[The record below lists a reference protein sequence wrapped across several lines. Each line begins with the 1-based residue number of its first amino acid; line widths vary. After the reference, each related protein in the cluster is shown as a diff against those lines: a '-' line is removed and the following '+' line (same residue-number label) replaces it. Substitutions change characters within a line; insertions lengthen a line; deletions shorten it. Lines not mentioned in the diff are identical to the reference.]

1 MRVAV
6 VGAGAWGTALAAVA
20 ASGGEAVTLWAR
32 EPDVASEINRSR
44 ENKRFL
50 PGVQL
55 PAALTATSELA
66 GTLAADALLLAVPAQ
81 YVRAVAAALAELLPR
96 GKTLVICAKGIE
108 QNTGLLMSKVLGE
121 ACPQAVPAVLS
132 GPSFAAEVAAGK
144 PTAVTLAIADR
155 NFGERLAARIGRAT
169 FRPYLTDDLVGA
181 QIGGAAKN
189 VLAIACGIVDG
200 RSLGESARA
209 ALITRGFAEMTRLAL
224 SCGARPE
231 TLAGLSGLGDLVLT
245 ATSLSSRNYR
255 FGQALGQ
262 GASVTAL
269 MADTSVLAEG
279 AFTASALIALAQRQ
293 RVEMP
298 ISAAVDAILQSKLT
312 IDAAID
318 ALLTRPFRLEN

>member
-1 MRVAV
+1 
-6 VGAGAWGTALAAVA
+6 
-20 ASGGEAVTLWAR
+20 
-32 EPDVASEINRSR
+32 
-44 ENKRFL
+44 
-50 PGVQL
+50 
-55 PAALTATSELA
+55 
-66 GTLAADALLLAVPAQ
+66 
-81 YVRAVAAALAELLPR
+81 
-96 GKTLVICAKGIE
+96 
-108 QNTGLLMSKVLGE
+108 
-121 ACPQAVPAVLS
+121 
-132 GPSFAAEVAAGK
+132 
-144 PTAVTLAIADR
+144 
-155 NFGERLAARIGRAT
+155 
-169 FRPYLTDDLVGA
+169 VGA